1 MDLAYPSRVN
11 ANRPHKPTDKNGAPA
26 RPVTILVADDD
37 ADMRLYVRRCLG
49 NVPLMKTVILEAVD
63 GADALARVRRGDVDL
78 LITDVVMPRMDGF
91 ALCRAVQQDA
101 RLDHVSILFVT
112 GELSDREFKEHVGDL
127 GTVEMIAKPFN
138 ADQMSAKVA
147 QILGKAPH
155 LREDRRRRSDS

>member
-1 MDLAYPSRVN
+1 MN
-11 ANRPHKPTDKNGAPA
+11 ANRPDKPTDKNDAPA

-101 RLDHVSILFVT
+101 RLDHVSILLVT
-112 GELSDREFKEHVGDL
+112 GELSAREVKEHVGDP
-127 GTVEMIAKPFN
+127 GPVELITKPFN
-138 ADQMSAKVA
+138 ADQLSTKVS

-155 LREDRRRRSDS
+155 LREARRKASDS

>member
-1 MDLAYPSRVN
+1 MN
-11 ANRPHKPTDKNGAPA
+11 K
-26 RPVTILVADDD
+26 
-37 ADMRLYVRRCLG
+37 
-49 NVPLMKTVILEAVD
+49 VILEAVD

-101 RLDHVSILFVT
+101 RLDHVSILLVT
-112 GELSDREFKEHVGDL
+112 GELSAREVKEHVGDL